1 MRINGRNRHR
11 HNVGLFLCRCLQP
24 VNHGPVH
31 LVDITMFY
39 PPQSG
44 GARTYLRAK
53 SRWLHR
59 HTRMRHS
66 VIAPRAPQ
74 RGQRRH
80 RYDASGAGEAS
91 AARDGGGERELLRDQ
106 SALGSTMATVDP
118 ALDPADECMQEPELI
133 ALPSLPVPWNS
144 GFRWPLSTAA
154 ATRCLMQLAPALIEA
169 GDPYQCAWSALQ
181 ARDRLRC
188 HALIFHH
195 SDLPH
200 LAEERLGGLARI
212 AAERYLQ
219 RLYRE
224 FDSVLAPSATMAA
237 GLRAL
242 GIARV
247 TLQPLGVDTRLFSP
261 LRRDPGLRARLG
273 IAPDTCLLVYA
284 GRFSREKNLASLVS
298 AVRRLGR
305 GFHLLLIGAGEW
317 RATGPQISV
326 LDFERSEAALAA
338 LLSACDLFV
347 HPGPHETFG
356 LVVLEAMA
364 CGLPVLGVRAGG
376 VGELVDEGVG
386 WLVDDGSPDA
396 LCEGLRQLATS
407 DRRQLGRQAR
417 RRACLRH
424 DWHCVLPQL
433 VSQYLQL
440 AGADAFV
447 VQPSLATG

>member
-1 MRINGRNRHR
+1 M
-11 HNVGLFLCRCLQP
+11 
-24 VNHGPVH
+24 H

-44 GARTYLRAK
+44 GTRTYLRAK
-53 SRWLHR
+53 SRWLHM

-66 VIAPRAPQ
+66 VIAPRVP
-74 RGQRRH
+74 GTP
-80 RYDASGAGEAS
+80 GTAGTEAS
-91 AARDGGGERELLRDQ
+91 A
-106 SALGSTMATVDP
+106 STAVP
-118 ALDPADECMQEPELI
+118 EPELI

-154 ATRCLMQLAPALIEA
+154 ATRCLLRLAPALIEA

-181 ARDRLRC
+181 ARDRLHN

-200 LAEERLGGLARI
+200 LAEERFGSLARI

-219 RLYRE
+219 RLYSE

-242 GIARV
+242 GIDRV
-247 TLQPLGVDTRLFSP
+247 RQQPLGVDTRLFSP
-261 LRRDPGLRARLG
+261 LRRDPDLRARLG

-284 GRFSREKNLASLVS
+284 GRFSREKNLAALVR
-298 AVRRLGR
+298 AAKRLGSA
-305 GFHLLLIGAGEW
+305 FHLLLIGAGELGD
-317 RATGPQISV
+317 TGPQVSV
-326 LDFERSEAALAA
+326 LRHERSEAVLAS
-338 LLSACDLFV
+338 LLAACDLFV
-347 HPGPHETFG
+347 HPGAHETFG

-376 VGELVDEGVG
+376 VGELVDHDVG
-386 WLVDDGSPDA
+386 LLVDDDSTDA
-396 LCEGLRQLATS
+396 LCEGLQRLAAT
-407 DRRQLGRQAR
+407 DLGRLGKQAR
-417 RRACLRH
+417 LRACRRH

-433 VSQYLQL
+433 VAHYRQL
-440 AGADAFV
+440 AGDGVLQASAT
-447 VQPSLATG
+447 LATG